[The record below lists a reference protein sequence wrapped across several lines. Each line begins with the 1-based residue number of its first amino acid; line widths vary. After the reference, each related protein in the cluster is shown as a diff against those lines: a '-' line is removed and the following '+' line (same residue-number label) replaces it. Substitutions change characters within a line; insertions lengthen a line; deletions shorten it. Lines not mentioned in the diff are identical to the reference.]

1 MTEHGLGLADPV
13 GPVPESCRSPGVS
26 NARTRAPGDD
36 RIGRGRF
43 RLLLWVVAAAPIP
56 LGAVFPLAS
65 AFLATLVGLLLLW
78 TGLATM
84 GSSGVGRAAE
94 DPVIGPCALPFLAAA
109 LWAGIQ
115 ASPWTP
121 VGWHHP
127 LWALAGAA
135 LGRELP
141 GAISVDPYETLS
153 AVMRLLSY
161 GGVFWLAFRLC
172 RAPGRAETAFLC
184 ITAIGALQ
192 AIYALADVFSGANL
206 VLWYP
211 KTDYAGTATGTFF
224 NRNTYAT
231 YAGLGLICASALI
244 ARGLFDQ
251 LSQPAADARVRP
263 RFRWWL
269 FPAWMLL
276 ATALLLSQ
284 SRGGVLATLAGLLA
298 FSVTVAVAKE
308 MPRRARSAAVALI
321 LVLAVGF
328 LAISGGGVATRL
340 LWADVALQG
349 RAEIWAQ
356 AADEIAR
363 RPLTGDGY
371 GTFAEVYAG
380 ISKPKAGDDGYVDKA
395 HNTYVE
401 EALELGIPAEV
412 LLTFAIVLAAL
423 ASFRGL
429 DRWSRA
435 SSDARNDPAFRVAAG
450 AAGIGA
456 STLVALH
463 SVVDFSLQIPA
474 LAATYAFILGAA
486 LAGALPRRLSDPRS
500 SPWPTRVEGFAP
512 LALGASILLL
522 AVPRVAAATLLLPG
536 DRVLRAIENGANP
549 GLRDLAIFESSRSRA
564 LAWSGSGHIR
574 TELGLAKL
582 LRNRSQSGA
591 KADALRASARHDLET
606 GLARAPANPYGW
618 TRLGLTE
625 IEADA
630 PASQV
635 LPALRMA
642 VRTGP
647 FQPDLLLPQ
656 LKLWLAEAP
665 YLTADDKAVFG
676 VQTRLAWSR
685 APAQLVETVRATGQ
699 IELVRAALPAAD
711 RESFDR
717 LLAAPVPQA
726 PVAAIQ

>member
-1 MTEHGLGLADPV
+1 MTEHGLSLADPV
-13 GPVPESCRSPGVS
+13 GPGPQSRRSAGALNS
-26 NARTRAPGDD
+26 LSHAPGDD
-36 RIGRGRF
+36 RFGRGRF

-78 TGLATM
+78 TGLAAM
-84 GSSGVGRAAE
+84 RRSGVGRVAE
-94 DPVIGPCALPFLAAA
+94 DPVIWPYALPFLAAA
-109 LWAGIQ
+109 AWAGIQ
-115 ASPWTP
+115 AAPWTP
-121 VGWHHP
+121 VAWHHP
-127 LWALAGAA
+127 LWTAA
-135 LGRELP
+135 AAAMGRELP

-153 AVMRLLSY
+153 AVMRLLCY
-161 GGVFWLAFRLC
+161 GGMFWLAFRLC
-172 RAPGRAETAFLC
+172 RAPGGAETALLC

-251 LSQPAADARVRP
+251 LSPPSAAAGVRP
-263 RFRWWL
+263 HFRWWL
-269 FPAWMLL
+269 FPAWMLI

-284 SRGGVLATLAGLLA
+284 SRGGVLATVAGLLT
-298 FSVTVAVAKE
+298 FSVTLAVARE

-371 GTFAEVYAG
+371 GTFAEIYAG
-380 ISKPKAGDDGYVDKA
+380 VSKPKAGDDGYVDKA
-395 HNTYVE
+395 HNTYIE
-401 EALELGIPAEV
+401 EALELGIPAEA
-412 LLTFAIVLAAL
+412 LLTFAVALVAL

-429 DRWSRA
+429 DWWSQA

-456 STLVALH
+456 STLVAVH
-463 SVVDFSLQIPA
+463 SAVDFSLQIPA

-500 SPWPTRVEGFAP
+500 SPWPTRVAALAP

-536 DRVLRAIENGANP
+536 DRVLRAIEDGANP
-549 GLRDLAIFESSRSRA
+549 GRRDLAIFESSRSHA
-564 LAWSGSGHIR
+564 LPWSASGRIR
-574 TELGLAKL
+574 TELALAEL
-582 LRNRSQSGA
+582 LRSRAQSGA
-591 KADALRASARHDLET
+591 EANALRVSATHDLES
-606 GLARAPANPYGW
+606 GLSRAPANPYGW
-618 TRLGLTE
+618 TRLGFTE

-635 LPALRMA
+635 LPILRMV
-642 VRTGP
+642 VRTGA
-647 FQPDLLLPQ
+647 FQPNLLLPQ
-656 LKLWLAEAP
+656 LQLWLLEVP
-665 YLTADDKAVFG
+665 YLTADDKAVLG
-676 VQTRLAWSR
+676 AQTRFAWSR
-685 APAQLVETVRATGQ
+685 VPAQLVETARAMGQ
-699 IELVRAALPAAD
+699 IEMVRAALPTAD
-711 RESFDR
+711 RKSFDH
-717 LLAAPVPQA
+717 LLAAPVA

>member
-1 MTEHGLGLADPV
+1 MTRHGSRLADPV
-13 GPVPESCRSPGVS
+13 GPESCRSTGVVPS
-26 NARTRAPGDD
+26 SARGND
-36 RIGRGRF
+36 RSGRVRF
-43 RLLLWVVAAAPIP
+43 RLLLWVVALAPIP
-56 LGAVFPLAS
+56 LGAVFSLAS
-65 AFLATLVGLLLLW
+65 AFLATLVGLLILW
-78 TGLATM
+78 TGLAAM
-84 GSSGVGRAAE
+84 RPSGVGRVAE
-94 DPVIGPCALPFLAAA
+94 DRIIWPYALPFLAAA
-109 LWAGIQ
+109 AWAGIQ

-121 VGWHHP
+121 VAWHHA
-127 LWALAGAA
+127 LWAAAAAA
-135 LGRELP
+135 LGREIP

-172 RAPGRAETAFLC
+172 RAPGRAETALLC

-244 ARGLFDQ
+244 VRGLFDQ
-251 LSQPAADARVRP
+251 FSRPTADAGVRP
-263 RFRWWL
+263 RFRWRL

-284 SRGGVLATLAGLLA
+284 SRGGVIATLAGLLT
-298 FSVTVAVAKE
+298 FLVTVAVAKE
-308 MPRRARSAAVALI
+308 MPRRARGAAVALI

-328 LAISGGGVATRL
+328 LAISGGGVAMRL

-363 RPLTGDGY
+363 RPFTGDGY

-380 ISKPKAGDDGYVDKA
+380 ISEPKAGDNGYIDKA
-395 HNTYVE
+395 HDTYIE

-423 ASFRGL
+423 ASFRSLG
-429 DRWSRA
+429 RWSRV
-435 SSDARNDPAFRVAAG
+435 SSDARKDPAFYTAAG

-456 STLVALH
+456 STLVAVH

-486 LAGALPRRLSDPRS
+486 LAGALPPRLNDPRS
-500 SPWPTRVEGFAP
+500 SPWLTRVAALAP
-512 LALGASILLL
+512 LALGATILLL

-536 DRVLRAIENGANP
+536 DRVLRAMEDGANP
-549 GLRDLAIFESSRSRA
+549 GPRDLAIFESSRSRA
-564 LAWSGSGHIR
+564 LRWSASGR
-574 TELGLAKL
+574 VGTELALAKL
-582 LRNRSQSGA
+582 LISRSRGGA
-591 KADALRASARHDLET
+591 EATTLRATATHDLET
-606 GLARAPANPYGW
+606 GLSRAPANPYGW
-618 TRLGLTE
+618 TRLSYAE

-630 PASQV
+630 SPSQV
-635 LPALRMA
+635 LPILRMA

-656 LKLWLAEAP
+656 VQLWLQEAP
-665 YLTADDKAVFG
+665 YLTADDKAVLRAQICF
-676 VQTRLAWSR
+676 AWSH
-685 APAQLVETVRATGQ
+685 APAQLVETARAMAQ
-699 IELVRAALPAAD
+699 IELVRAALRTAD
-711 RESFDR
+711 RTSFDH

-726 PVAAIQ
+726 PAAATQ